1 MIPLMLDQLL
11 QVLSPRAAGED
22 VFVARNMHPKS
33 PRVYGGQVLAQALR
47 AAAETVGPERAVHS
61 QHAYFL
67 RPGDP
72 AEDIRLEVDRA
83 LDGGS
88 LSSRR
93 VVALQRG
100 KPILVSSVSFQREGR
115 GDEFQQPLPPV
126 PAPET
131 LPSERERALAE
142 GTMDE
147 SFMVATGLDLDV
159 RLVNPVDWH
168 NPKPMPPHLEAWVK
182 TTGPVSESQAVHASL
197 LAYMSD
203 ILLIDVCLAATGRS
217 FLLDDCQVA
226 SLDHAL
232 WFHNP
237 VRADDWLL
245 HTVEAERVS
254 GGRGLA
260 RGKFYSREGVLVASV
275 VQQGLMRL
283 R

>member
-1 MIPLMLDQLL
+1 MLDQLL
-11 QVLSPRAAGED
+11 RVLTPTAVAD
-22 VFVARNMHPKS
+22 DIFVATNMHPRA

-47 AAAETVGPERAVHS
+47 AASATVAGDRDVHS

-67 RPGDP
+67 RPGNP
-72 AEDIRLEVDRA
+72 AEPIQLEVERA

-100 KPILVSSVSFQREGR
+100 KPILVCSVSFQRPGR
-115 GDEFQQPLPPV
+115 GEQYQQEMPVV

-131 LPSERERALAE
+131 LPDERERALANDE
-142 GTMDE
+142 MDE
-147 SFMVATGLDLDV
+147 DFMIATGGDLDV
-159 RLVNPVDWH
+159 RLVNPVDWR
-168 NPKPMPPHLEAWVK
+168 NPVTRPAHLEAWIK
-182 TTGPVSESQAVHASL
+182 TSAPVADRPGLHAAL

-203 ILLIDVCLAATGRS
+203 TLMVDVCLLANGVS
-217 FLLDDCQVA
+217 YLQPELQVA

-232 WFHNP
+232 WFHSP
-237 VRADDWLL
+237 IRADEWLL
-245 HTVEAERVS
+245 HTVEAEHVG

-260 RGKFYSREGVLVASV
+260 RGRFYTRDGVLVASV
-275 VQQGLMRL
+275 AQQALMRY

>member
-1 MIPLMLDQLL
+1 MIFLMLDQLL
-11 QVLSPRAAGED
+11 HILSPRAVGED
-22 VFVARNMHPKS
+22 AFVAHNMHPDS
-33 PRVYGGQVLAQALR
+33 QRVYGGQVLAQALR
-47 AAAETVGPERAVHS
+47 AAAATVGPERAVHS

-72 AEDIRLEVDRA
+72 SEDIRLEVDRA

-115 GDEFQQPLPPV
+115 GDEFQQALPPV
-126 PAPET
+126 PMPDS

-142 GTMDE
+142 GLMDE
-147 SFMVATGLDLDV
+147 SFMVTTGLELDV
-159 RLVNPVDWH
+159 RLVNPVDWR
-168 NPKPMPPHLEAWVK
+168 NPQPLPPHLEAWVK
-182 TTGPVSESQAVHASL
+182 TTGPVPEGQALHASL

-203 ILLIDVCLAATGRS
+203 ILLIDVCMAATGRS
-217 FLLDDCQVA
+217 FLPDDCQIA

-232 WFHNP
+232 WFHTP
-237 VRADDWLL
+237 IKADEWLL
-245 HTVEAERVS
+245 HTVEAERVT

-260 RGKFYSREGVLVASV
+260 SGKFYNGEGMLVASV
-275 VQQGLMRL
+275 VQQSLMRL